1 MTAVLRLSLTVAA
14 AGVFVTLAFAGMAV
28 VPEQAQAHRNGCH
41 AARTC
46 PSDHATY
53 RWRGRIGGVTARWL
67 CVHRFSDERNRTFTR
82 RVRYGGRVYFCKR

>member
-1 MTAVLRLSLTVAA
+1 MTALRLSLMLAGAA
-14 AGVFVTLAFAGMAV
+14 LFAALAFAAV
-28 VPEQAQAHRNGCH
+28 TPKQAQAHRNGCH

-53 RWRGRIGGVTARWL
+53 RWRGRIAGVTARWL
-67 CVHRFSDERNRTFTR
+67 CVHRFSDERNRTFNR

>member
-1 MTAVLRLSLTVAA
+1 MSTVRLVLALAVAT
-14 AGVFVTLAFAGMAV
+14 AFAAFALAAV
-28 VPEQAQAHRNGCH
+28 RLDQAQAHRHPCH
-41 AARTC
+41 RAHTC

-67 CVHRFSDERNRTFTR
+67 CVHSSSDERNRTFNR